1 MNRRVGLFGLL
12 VFPLGCFSLD
22 SFLFEPLKV
31 TGAYLNLADMKPA
44 WNVHFIIKPD
54 SLIQPVTLT
63 SQGKNIYGFFVRSN
77 GSDTAARPT
86 TVIYSHGT
94 GENINRYWGRVEL
107 LWEMGYQVFIYD
119 YQGYGL
125 SEGSPS
131 GPGCFSDAEAALAY
145 CLGRNDVD
153 SSRVVYYGWSL
164 GSYMACHLAADIR
177 APEAI
182 ILESP
187 LASTSSLTREGTVL
201 DVPGSFVVRAD
212 FDNERRIGR
221 VRAPLL
227 LLHGKKDETA
237 VFERNA
243 LVLYEKSN
251 RSETE
256 FVWLDSATHENVPET
271 MGSDY
276 ARVIKDF
283 VFRARH

>member
-1 MNRRVGLFGLL
+1 MNRRILL
-12 VFPLGCFSLD
+12 LCLSALLLGCFSLD
-22 SFLFEPLKV
+22 SFLFEPDRI
-31 TGAYLNLADMKPA
+31 TGDYLNSEDMKPE
-44 WNVHFIIKPD
+44 WNVRGIIQPE

-63 SQGKNIYGFFVRSN
+63 SQGKSIYGFFVLP
-77 GSDTAARPT
+77 GGADTAARPT

-107 LWEMGYQVFIYD
+107 LWEMGFQVFIYD
-119 YQGYGL
+119 YQGYGR

-145 CLGRNDVD
+145 CLGRSDVD

-164 GSYMACHLAADIR
+164 GSYMACHLAADIM

-182 ILESP
+182 ILEAA

-221 VRAPLL
+221 VGAPLL
-227 LLHGKKDETA
+227 MLHGRKDETA

-243 LVLYEKSN
+243 LVLYGKSN
-251 RSETE
+251 QSRTE
-256 FVWLDSATHENVPET
+256 FVWLDNGTHENVPET

-283 VFRARH
+283 VFRAGH